1 MTLREAKELL
11 KKTGYILKETKN
23 LTESFETKIT
33 WYSPKEKLPT
43 MKDFEGK
50 EDIIDDIDEYID
62 EELNSIEVMIVY
74 SNGTVGYGSF
84 IEDEDREGGGEWS
97 DEYRNLN
104 VNQVKLW
111 AYKPFIGRPKG

>member
-50 EDIIDDIDEYID
+50 EDIIEDIDEYID
-62 EELNSIEVMIVY
+62 EDLGSIEVMIVY
-74 SNGTVGYGSF
+74 SDGTVGYGTF
-84 IEDEDREGGGEWS
+84 YEDDGKWF
-97 DEYRNLN
+97 DEHRNLN
-104 VNQVKLW
+104 ANQVKLW
-111 AYKPFIGRPKG
+111 AYKPFIGLKG